1 MRNLNA
7 ITPETETTSHYFWG
21 QAHDWD
27 VANKALTDMLVGQIT
42 TAFLEDVAVFE
53 AQQRNMT
60 ILPNAPQIDIN
71 ADAGLIQARRI
82 LERIHEEELAAVPP
96 PYPPPRAGEGRE
108 GRLRNDTNDHL
119 VVVTVSA
126 HLNGH
131 VLGELQMANEHAAG
145 KVEAS
150 DRSVLDH
157 IRELVA
163 EEQRLYQHR
172 APTDADQER
181 LQKVKIELD
190 QYWDLLRQRRALE
203 EFGRD
208 PADAHLRP
216 AQIVEKYEG

>member
-1 MRNLNA
+1 M
-7 ITPETETTSHYFWG
+7 
-21 QAHDWD
+21 
-27 VANKALTDMLVGQIT
+27 
-42 TAFLEDVAVFE
+42 
-53 AQQRNMT
+53 
-60 ILPNAPQIDIN
+60 
-71 ADAGLIQARRI
+71 
-82 LERIHEEELAAVPP
+82 
-96 PYPPPRAGEGRE
+96 
-108 GRLRNDTNDHL
+108 
-119 VVVTVSA
+119 VTVSA
-126 HLNGH
+126 HLKGH
-131 VLGELQMANEHAAG
+131 VLGELQMANEHAAT
-145 KVEAS
+145 KAEAS

>member
-1 MRNLNA
+1 
-7 ITPETETTSHYFWG
+7 
-21 QAHDWD
+21 
-27 VANKALTDMLVGQIT
+27 
-42 TAFLEDVAVFE
+42 
-53 AQQRNMT
+53 
-60 ILPNAPQIDIN
+60 
-71 ADAGLIQARRI
+71 
-82 LERIHEEELAAVPP
+82 
-96 PYPPPRAGEGRE
+96 
-108 GRLRNDTNDHL
+108 
-119 VVVTVSA
+119 
-126 HLNGH
+126 
-131 VLGELQMANEHAAG
+131 MANEHVP
-145 KVEAS
+145 KNTEAS

>member
-1 MRNLNA
+1 
-7 ITPETETTSHYFWG
+7 
-21 QAHDWD
+21 
-27 VANKALTDMLVGQIT
+27 
-42 TAFLEDVAVFE
+42 
-53 AQQRNMT
+53 
-60 ILPNAPQIDIN
+60 
-71 ADAGLIQARRI
+71 
-82 LERIHEEELAAVPP
+82 
-96 PYPPPRAGEGRE
+96 
-108 GRLRNDTNDHL
+108 

-181 LQKVKIELD
+181 LQKVKVELD